1 MPRLPEELFDD
12 DHATTSRADELH
24 ALREESLRYSDD
36 LVEGALRD
44 LDQAIRR
51 ASGIGRALSK
61 RLNREDYEG
70 AQECVQDLQVAMRA
84 AIASLADCRDMTRIQ
99 MKGNQ
104 RTAWHM
110 HELDAIRS
118 DRVAIAQTESGYI
131 ALMAIGLFLFGG
143 LYLKMWGIW

>member
-1 MPRLPEELFDD
+1 MPRLPEDLFDD
-12 DHATTSRADELH
+12 DHAPTSRADELH

-84 AIASLADCRDMTRIQ
+84 AIAHLADCRDMTRIQ

-104 RTAWHM
+104 RKAWHM
-110 HELDAIRS
+110 HEIEAVCDQ
-118 DRVAIAQTESGYI
+118 RVATAETSGGI
-131 ALMAIGLFLFGG
+131 VVLTVLGLAG
-143 LYLKMWGIW
+143 LLWAVFSNAAGK

>member
-12 DHATTSRADELH
+12 DHAPTSRADELH

-36 LVEGALRD
+36 LVEGALHD

-84 AIASLADCRDMTRIQ
+84 AIAHLADCRDMTRIQ
-99 MKGNQ
+99 MQGNQ
-104 RTAWHM
+104 RTARQM

-118 DRVAIAQTESGYI
+118 DRVAIAQAESGYI
-131 ALMAIGLFLFGG
+131 ALMAIGVFLFGG
-143 LYLKMWGIW
+143 LLLKMWGFW